1 MEIVGIYKLVK
12 QENIHTV
19 FTRKFE
25 DFVQPVY
32 HTYMSV
38 PTERQVHCQKG
49 KLSATV
55 PYNPFIRKT
64 QIRYFNIP
72 LAPSST
78 PFQWAMD
85 NSDFY
90 QRFIQFNSIS
100 LLFVR
105 ASRISATIS
114 SAERA
119 SCHLPTNWATQAPS
133 VSFALSFRIRQR

>member
-49 KLSATV
+49 KLSATA
-55 PYNPFIRKT
+55 PYKPFIRKT

-85 NSDFY
+85 NSGFY
-90 QRFIQFNSIS
+90 QRFQPMGQILDGCSIKGNTS
-100 LLFVR
+100 
-105 ASRISATIS
+105 S
-114 SAERA
+114 SAK
-119 SCHLPTNWATQAPS
+119 SKKSL
-133 VSFALSFRIRQR
+133 